1 MHLAALGGGAADGV
15 RGHLPR
21 LVLVVL
27 AGGRPSGAG
36 MGSPSLRASLCFLG
50 FGSGHARS
58 AVALASRAL
67 LPSFRSLILLAPPG
81 GCTLKA
87 TGRMKKKIFCTIP
100 QDLIKDPLL
109 YTLGNRFNVVPNIRG
124 ASVTDEIALLSLEL
138 EGEDQDVHNA
148 VDFLMES
155 GVKVEELRDSDD
167 ED

>member
-1 MHLAALGGGAADGV
+1 
-15 RGHLPR
+15 
-21 LVLVVL
+21 
-27 AGGRPSGAG
+27 
-36 MGSPSLRASLCFLG
+36 
-50 FGSGHARS
+50 
-58 AVALASRAL
+58 
-67 LPSFRSLILLAPPG
+67 
-81 GCTLKA
+81 
-87 TGRMKKKIFCTIP
+87 MKKKIFCTIP